1 MKYFYIHICFLS
13 FAFFFDIDNW
23 HYIKKVGSIYSIIQD
38 DDLIHFIADNGV
50 YSYDDLQD
58 QFYYNFNLSN
68 AIDFNNEIYF
78 FYFDS
83 NTNMYWFVDDYSI
96 KMKHSLH
103 DFWSEISFSRLDIM
117 SVNQIID
124 IGSSSNYMWIKL
136 FDRIIPVNQY
146 LVVL

>member
-1 MKYFYIHICFLS
+1 MKYFYIHIYFLS
-13 FAFFFDIDNW
+13 FAFLFDIDDW
-23 HYIKKVGSIYSIIQD
+23 HYIKKIGSIYSIIQD
-38 DDLIHFIADNGV
+38 DEFIHFIADNGI

-58 QFYYNFNLSN
+58 EFYYNFNLSN

-103 DFWSEISFSRLDIM
+103 DFWSEISFSRLDINLR
-117 SVNQIID
+117 S
-124 IGSSSNYMWIKL
+124 
-136 FDRIIPVNQY
+136 
-146 LVVL
+146 LVVLNLFNNETLIGYGANLSFSVLQCC